1 MKLTKLIRQFAR
13 YATQTP
19 RARRRVV
26 RRTSMRVDEHFADPS
41 RRDGRGRSAKELR
54 RAEKALRHLN
64 RAVVWQHRRDLD
76 PNVRR
81 EARALVQAACHGRMP
96 FEALMR
102 RASKLRGRVN
112 RSGKVRND
120 RMPIRGCRRLRKAL
134 PQDFVVECLHTVER
148 LAKAGRWFG
157 NCAKDNGYGLHDAL
171 RRRRSDFYW
180 MQRGSEPVAMFEV
193 ALKAGKITEFL
204 GRRNSDI
211 ELPRTVLVAMLRQLR
226 LNGDHVDACLRQ
238 GAASIFA
245 TGSADPEQPH
255 WRRKRLKVW
264 YAAGRLVLCEGR
276 REQWSSFEWDGEWE
290 ASDASRRQRL
300 DDLMTRHPS
309 LAKLARRAVT
319 DMR

>member
-1 MKLTKLIRQFAR
+1 MKLTELMGLFVGN
-13 YATQTP
+13 ATQTF
-19 RARRRVV
+19 RARCRVKDRLTRLV
-26 RRTSMRVDEHFADPS
+26 AGYFAAPS
-41 RRDGRGRSAKELR
+41 RRDGRGRKAKELR

-112 RSGKVRND
+112 RSGKARND
-120 RMPIRGCRRLRKAL
+120 RMPIRDCLREAL
-134 PQDFVVECLHTVER
+134 PQDFVVERLHTVER

>member
-1 MKLTKLIRQFAR
+1 MELTKLNGLFAR
-13 YATQTP
+13 NATQTF
-19 RARRRVV
+19 RARHRVRGRLTRLV
-26 RRTSMRVDEHFADPS
+26 AGYFADPS

-54 RAEKALRHLN
+54 RAEKALRHLIH
-64 RAVVWQHRRDLD
+64 AIVWQHWRDLD

-112 RSGKVRND
+112 RSGKARND
-120 RMPIRGCRRLRKAL
+120 RMPIRGCRRLREAL
-134 PQDFVVECLHTVER
+134 PQGFVVERLHTVER

-171 RRRRSDFYW
+171 RRRRSDFYRV
-180 MQRGSEPVAMFEV
+180 QRGDEPVAMFEV

-204 GRRNSDI
+204 GQRNSDI
-211 ELPRTVLVAMLRQLR
+211 ELPRIVLVAMLRRLQ

-245 TGSADPEQPH
+245 TGSADPEKPH
-255 WRRKRLKVW
+255 WQRKRLKVW

-276 REQWSSFEWDGEWE
+276 RERWSSFEWDGEWE